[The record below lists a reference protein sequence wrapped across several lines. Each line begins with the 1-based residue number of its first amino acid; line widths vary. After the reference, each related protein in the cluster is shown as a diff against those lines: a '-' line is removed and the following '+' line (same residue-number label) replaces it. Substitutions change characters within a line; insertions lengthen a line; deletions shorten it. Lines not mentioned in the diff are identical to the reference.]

1 MFKYRGVT
9 EVLNAYCIFCKTGS
23 ENYVKQQINKIDDN
37 IIAIVP
43 VRVLWEKHNGKWE
56 TRERPMLPGY
66 VFLYYED
73 KLPDDILR
81 TLVRHYKLLE
91 YDTGKRE
98 LWGYDYEYAMWIYSH
113 NGRIEESKALFEGD
127 IIKVVDG
134 PLAEG
139 IGRII
144 KLDRHK
150 RRAWVEFDF
159 AGRIFRVSLSVV
171 DITHY

>member
-1 MFKYRGVT
+1 M
-9 EVLNAYCIFCKTGS
+9 E
-23 ENYVKQQINKIDDN
+23 QQISKIDDN
-37 IIAIVP
+37 IITIVP
-43 VRVLWEKHNGKWE
+43 VRVLWEKYKGKWE
-56 TRERPMLPGY
+56 ARERPMLPGY
-66 VFLYYED
+66 VFLYYKD

-81 TLVRHYKLLE
+81 KLVRHYKLLE

-113 NGRIEESKALFEGD
+113 NGRIEESKALCEGD
-127 IIKVVDG
+127 TIKVVDG

-139 IGRII
+139 IGKII

-159 AGRIFRVSLSVV
+159 AGRVFRVSLSVV
-171 DITHY
+171 DITPY